1 MTLAWHGL
9 TQLKELIDGGKLSSL
24 ELTESLLDRIGRAD
38 GKLHAFVEVYASEAR
53 ALARAADQARA
64 ARLPRGP
71 LHGLPVVLKDL
82 LDIEGRVSTLGSKHY
97 VKRIATQTSATV
109 ERLLAAAW
117 CRSARC
123 T

>member
-1 MTLAWHGL
+1 L

-53 ALARAADQARA
+53 TLARAADQARA